1 MEVKSDNTMGVAWGH
16 QKNPPNSQGERK
28 LVDTTQRSARSQ
40 VVSLRPC
47 EDSAL
52 PDWWVPEFKT
62 QRLDF
67 AESSSLFIA
76 LTI

>member
-1 MEVKSDNTMGVAWGH
+1 MGH
-16 QKNPPNSQGERK
+16 QKKPSNSQGERR
-28 LVDTTQRSARSQ
+28 LVDATQRSALSQ
-40 VVSLRPC
+40 VVSLRLC

-62 QRLDF
+62 QQLDF

-76 LTI
+76 LII